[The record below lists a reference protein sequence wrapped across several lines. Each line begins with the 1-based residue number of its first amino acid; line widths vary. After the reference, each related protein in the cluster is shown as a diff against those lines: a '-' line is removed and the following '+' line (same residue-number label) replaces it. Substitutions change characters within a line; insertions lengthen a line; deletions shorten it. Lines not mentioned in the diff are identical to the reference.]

1 MAFAVRRG
9 LLVFVILC
17 AAVRAGR
24 ASDEEG
30 DLRKRVDKAMS
41 RVYPAL
47 VQIHVVT
54 VEYQQGREFKF
65 EAAGSGA
72 IIDEQGHVIT
82 NHHVAGKAK
91 LIRCR
96 LSNFEEVDAALVGT
110 DPLADIAIV
119 KLDLSQRKDKSKLV
133 TAEFGDSEKLRVGDR
148 VLAMGCPVAIS
159 QSVTMGIVSNMQ
171 MMIPQLFWP
180 FTFKLDGEET
190 GTLVKWIGHDAQI
203 FPGNSGGPLV
213 DFNGR
218 IVGINEIGLGL
229 GGAIPG
235 NLAREVA
242 GQIVEHGRVLRSW
255 TGLRVQPLLK
265 GSTQQDGALVAT
277 VAKNSPA
284 AAAGLQAGDIILK
297 YEGKPVTV
305 RFPEQIPEFNRRLL
319 FTPIGKRVELEV
331 LRGGEKQVLALTT
344 TQGEPARGEE
354 KELRAWGI
362 TARQLTTLAA
372 QELKRGDKAGAY
384 VWSVRPGGP
393 AGDAKPAMASEDV
406 IVAVNET
413 PVQGLSH
420 LISLTEAIARDGG
433 KPVPT
438 LVTLER
444 KGERLLTVV
453 KLGISDDQD
462 KAAEVHKAWLP
473 AAYQVLTGEL
483 AGALKLKGATGVRLT
498 QVYPKSSA
506 EEAGLKVGDILTH
519 LDGDAIQSS
528 QPEDIEVLAQMLR
541 QYKVGSEAEFTVV
554 RPPESAGSKIKVKLV
569 ERPKPEAQMKDYKD
583 ANFDFEARDV
593 TYMDRVKNEWDGTQG
608 GALVVA
614 TEPGGWAAL
623 AHLGV
628 GDLILSIDG
637 EGVSTV
643 KDLEARMK
651 SVAGKKPRHVSFF
664 VKRGIHTMFIEMAP
678 AWSAK

>member
-528 QPEDIEVLAQMLR
+528 QPEDIEVLAPMLR